1 MNLKN
6 IPSINLKLMN
16 FLVLMYPISLI
27 TGNMFVNLN
36 IILICILGV
45 LAYKNNLLKLINS
58 KSIIFIFSFFLLLIT
73 ISIFKQGLI
82 SENKNFLKSIFYFRY
97 FIFFLI
103 LTLMVK
109 NNHLNFKHLLV
120 LSFVIT
126 SLISLDV
133 IFQGLF
139 GKNIIGLESF
149 GKHNSSIF
157 GKELIAGSY
166 IQRFCLMGLVCLP
179 LIYIKQNT
187 KRLILIFLVTIVF
200 FCGVLFSG
208 NRMPSAMLVLS
219 LFLMLFLIKDLRL
232 PIILGLI
239 TIAIIFSFLVF
250 KNDNVKKHYAAFYK
264 YSIDTVVNVKKFST
278 KKYPELEDRRYEL
291 FIKEYNKGKDSKKL
305 KSTYELIPFA
315 SGHQIVFLTA
325 IDVWRDNL
333 FFGNG
338 LKSFRTTCKTKLHL
352 PNRVCEAH
360 PHNYYL
366 ELLNDS
372 GLVGLVIFLLGII
385 FLLFEKSGNP
395 KKIYENEK
403 TIFLCLVII
412 IISEFFPFKSSGS
425 FFTTSN
431 SSFVFFLLGLTN
443 GLKNK
448 FFKFN

>member
-1 MNLKN
+1 
-6 IPSINLKLMN
+6 
-16 FLVLMYPISLI
+16 
-27 TGNMFVNLN
+27 
-36 IILICILGV
+36 
-45 LAYKNNLLKLINS
+45 
-58 KSIIFIFSFFLLLIT
+58 
-73 ISIFKQGLI
+73 
-82 SENKNFLKSIFYFRY
+82 
-97 FIFFLI
+97 
-103 LTLMVK
+103 MVK
-109 NNHLNFKHLLV
+109 NNHLNFKHLLI
-120 LSFVIT
+120 LSFVPRLDFI
-126 SLISLDV
+126 DV

-149 GKHNSSIF
+149 GRHNSSIF

-239 TIAIIFSFLVF
+239 TSAIIFSFLVF

-291 FIKEYNKGKDSKKL
+291 FIKEYNKGKDSEKL

-315 SGHQIVFLTA
+315 SGHQVVFNCNRCLE
-325 IDVWRDNL
+325 DNL

-338 LKSFRTTCKTKLHL
+338 LKSLEQPVKQ
-352 PNRVCEAH
+352 
-360 PHNYYL
+360 NY
-366 ELLNDS
+366 
-372 GLVGLVIFLLGII
+372 
-385 FLLFEKSGNP
+385 
-395 KKIYENEK
+395 IYQIEFVK
-403 TIFLCLVII
+403 HILTII
-412 IISEFFPFKSSGS
+412 IWS
-425 FFTTSN
+425 F
-431 SSFVFFLLGLTN
+431 
-443 GLKNK
+443 
-448 FFKFN
+448 